1 MPTFV
6 NSLPLNPMHLK
17 YCKTCQWLDSKT
29 TFGPQRQKCKIFY
42 ENNNKKLFD
51 VSGCGTV
58 GKAVASDTRGPGFEF
73 SINWDRMQPSAN
85 SLLLIKEEKRWG
97 LAH

>member
-1 MPTFV
+1 MCILRFNAFPTFGGF
-6 NSLPLNPMHLK
+6 SE
-17 YCKTCQWLDSKT
+17 
-29 TFGPQRQKCKIFY
+29 KCKIFY

-73 SINWDRMQPSAN
+73 SINWDRMQPSAI